1 MKNIDMTFAELTEI
15 FKEDFAEA
23 LMRAKHEGY
32 LEGYSDGKR
41 LGRIEGISKGME
53 IVIGKQKGYGA

>member
-53 IVIGKQKGYGA
+53 IVIGK